1 MANDRK
7 EKKGSKSAKNGASNG
22 VHDCGAKNLSFRPLF
37 PRGGEEVLINFQLL
51 DNFPPPFPLSLSLS
65 SLTET
70 RK

>member
-37 PRGGEEVLINFQLL
+37 PRGGEEVLINFSTTFLL
-51 DNFPPPFPLSLSLS
+51 PSLSLFLS
-65 SLTET
+65 SPTET